1 MAKLGANIFEV
12 APNSNSI
19 VTKQTAGV
27 LPHQHKS
34 FNVLNIGRTIIK
46 AELLNGTSLSW
57 HGSLQSP
64 VEILPGEGKTL
75 EVGKNLYY
83 VTAVRIYNHSS
94 VRALVHVGKVDG
106 TNWDQETKG
115 ELKFDLSYIAN
126 ILVKYGPGSIPVV
139 DNKLETI
146 IDFFW
151 PQFESI
157 WNLTIDAEYQL
168 HEKMKSDIKQLR
180 DKLLNF
186 NVTLE
191 YLNNSQTTPFHFM
204 QLIDDMVGFER
215 KFIFNPEA
223 ANSEFFNYMFLPYYS
238 SVISLKMCLYQFGIL
253 NRLKIGLFDE
263 QVRRLLLLSKQLIEN
278 RSDGAISYITRI
290 YKDVFNKQYSSCDPQ
305 QIYEALSTVRT
316 CCGVAGFEF
325 FPYWNGILSN
335 PYWQKKAYN
344 DVVVYSSYYGRLSPN
359 LAKQLV
365 PEEVEEPLQPK
376 LISSGIRNKMTR
388 IDVFIWRKSYKTS
401 PKIGGM
407 SVYFQSGEVYNLGQR
422 SQEVRT
428 IDFKEFA
435 LVKLVAWGD
444 HCIDCLEFIFSD
456 ERKEMC
462 GSKDSLEG
470 KHFVFELDCH
480 YIAGIYLANDVP
492 ILKGQA
498 ANIAVSFQLN
508 S

>member
-12 APNSNSI
+12 ASNSNSI
-19 VTKQTAGV
+19 VNKQTSGL
-27 LPHQHKS
+27 LPQQHKS
-34 FNVLNIGRTIIK
+34 FKVLNIGRTTIK
-46 AELLNGTSLSW
+46 AELLTGNRLCW
-57 HGSLQSP
+57 HDSLQSP
-64 VEILPGEGKTL
+64 VEILPGDEKTL
-75 EVGKNLYY
+75 DVGNHLYY
-83 VTAVRIYNHSS
+83 VTAVRICNDSP

-106 TNWDQETKG
+106 TNWDQEAKG
-115 ELKFDLSYIAN
+115 ELKFDLSHIAN

-157 WNLTIDAEYQL
+157 WNLTIDGEYQI
-168 HEKMKSDIKQLR
+168 HEKTKTDIKQLR
-180 DKLLNF
+180 DRLLYF
-186 NVTLE
+186 NVTLK
-191 YLNNSQTTPFHFM
+191 YLNNSQTTPLHFM
-204 QLIDDMVGFER
+204 QLIDDMVGFEK
-215 KFIFNPEA
+215 KFIFNPEET
-223 ANSEFFNYMFLPYYS
+223 NSEFFNYMFLPYYS

-253 NRLKIGLFDE
+253 NRLKIGLLNE
-263 QVRRLLLLSKQLIEN
+263 QVRRLLLLSKQLIES
-278 RSDGAISYITRI
+278 RSDGAIIYITRI
-290 YKDVFNKQYSSCDPQ
+290 YREIFNKQYANCDPQ
-305 QIYEALSTVRT
+305 QIYEALAMVRT
-316 CCGVAGFEF
+316 CCGVSGFQF

-376 LISSGIRNKMTR
+376 LISSGKRNNMTR
-388 IDVFIWRKSYKTS
+388 IDVFIWRKNYKTS

-407 SVYFQSGEVYNLGQR
+407 SIYFQEGEVHNLGQR

-444 HCIDCLEFIFSD
+444 NCIDCLEFIFSD

-470 KHFVFELDCH
+470 KHFVFELDYH